1 MLAALFSHA
10 VSTMMALPAS
20 KAAEVHTELPEEQV
34 GSRVGEMWCAAPPIK
49 VALPSFQTTSQQP
62 TGSRRKP
69 VYTSCTTCH
78 LSQREAVWRTR
89 VGRSM
94 RYDGSARCGECA
106 DKDAAEGVKQL
117 LAVIGVARG
126 VELFV
131 HCARS

>member
-49 VALPSFQTTSQQP
+49 VALPSIHTTSQQP

-78 LSQREAVWRTR
+78 LSQRERL
-89 VGRSM
+89 
-94 RYDGSARCGECA
+94 CGGHVLDVACA
-106 DKDAAEGVKQL
+106 MTAQQ
-117 LAVIGVARG
+117 G
-126 VELFV
+126 VES
-131 HCARS
+131 APIRTPQKE